1 MTPLVF
7 TLLVAL
13 GSIFAGLLGSLVG
26 VGGGV
31 IVVPMLSLFLGV
43 DIRAAIAASIIAIVA
58 TSNGAA
64 SGYVRQRLTNL
75 RLAMLLETATAAGAL
90 CGAFA
95 AVYVPGRGLHL
106 LFSLVLLWTA
116 WNMSRP
122 KPQDSAVPAANLPD
136 DPWAR
141 KLRLDG
147 AYYDK
152 ALQSE
157 VAYRVGRTK
166 LGLAVSY
173 AAGILS
179 GLLGIG
185 GGVLKVPVM
194 HLAMGIPIK
203 ACTATSNFMIGVT
216 AAAGAAVYFA
226 RGDVLPFVAAPVAVG
241 IILGAKI
248 GSRLLGR
255 LKSDWVRI
263 AFVAVMVLSA
273 AQMAWKGVR

>member
-7 TLLVAL
+7 TLLVTAI
-13 GSIFAGLLGSLVG
+13 SVFAGLLGSLVG

-31 IVVPMLSLFLGV
+31 IVVPALSLFLGV
-43 DIRAAIAASIIAIVA
+43 DIRAAIAASIIAVVA

-90 CGAFA
+90 CGASL
-95 AVYVPGRGLHL
+95 AVYVPGRGLYL
-106 LFSLVLLWTA
+106 LFSLVLAYTA
-116 WNMSRP
+116 WSMSRP
-122 KPQDSAVPAANLPD
+122 KPQDSAVPTRLPS
-136 DPWAR
+136 DPWAQR
-141 KLRLDG
+141 LQLDG
-147 AYYDK
+147 SYFDK
-152 ALQSE
+152 ALQKE
-157 VAYRVGRTK
+157 VTYRVSRTK

-173 AAGILS
+173 VAGALS

-194 HLAMGIPIK
+194 NLAMGIPLK

-216 AAAGAAVYFA
+216 AATGAAVYFT

-241 IILGAKI
+241 VLLGAKL
-248 GSRLLGR
+248 GSRLLGH
-255 LKSDWVRI
+255 LKSHWIRL
-263 AFVAVMVLSA
+263 AFVAVMIVSA
-273 AQMAWKGVR
+273 VQMFWRGIR